1 VRFSV
6 AEYELLQSKFQST
19 TSRQLSDYIRRIL
32 LNKKVTVFTRNKSLD
47 EFMAEMILLRKEM
60 NAVGNNFNQSIKKL
74 NALQHF
80 PEVKLWLSVYDSSR
94 EIVMRKVEEIKSKI
108 NQFSDSMVARIVKA
122 SSLSRSLNYNEQKVQ
137 QKCAELIHAE
147 NYPKDLEHL
156 SFHDRLHRLKHQASL
171 NRKSDGEQRAY
182 LFKF

>member
-1 VRFSV
+1 MKDQKNNRTRLVGVRFSV
-6 AEYELLQSKFQST
+6 AEYDQLKSKFQST

-80 PEVKLWLSVYDSSR
+80 PEVQLWFSVYDSSR
-94 EIVMRKVEEIKSKI
+94 KIIMRNVDEIKSKI
-108 NQFSDSMVARIVKA
+108 NQFSDSW
-122 SSLSRSLNYNEQKVQ
+122 S
-137 QKCAELIHAE
+137 
-147 NYPKDLEHL
+147 
-156 SFHDRLHRLKHQASL
+156 
-171 NRKSDGEQRAY
+171 
-182 LFKF
+182 

>member
-1 VRFSV
+1 MKEQKNNRTRLVGVRFSV

-47 EFMAEMILLRKEM
+47 EFMSEMILLRKEM

-108 NQFSDSMVARIVKA
+108 NQFSDSW
-122 SSLSRSLNYNEQKVQ
+122 SQE
-137 QKCAELIHAE
+137 
-147 NYPKDLEHL
+147 
-156 SFHDRLHRLKHQASL
+156 
-171 NRKSDGEQRAY
+171 
-182 LFKF
+182 